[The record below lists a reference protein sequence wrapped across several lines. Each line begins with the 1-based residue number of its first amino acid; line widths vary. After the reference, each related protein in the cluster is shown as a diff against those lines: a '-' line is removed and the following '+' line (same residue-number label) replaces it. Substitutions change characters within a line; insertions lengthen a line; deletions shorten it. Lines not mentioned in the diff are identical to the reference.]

1 MNKAQALNSFWN
13 SFGLFAY
20 DENTVPKNAQMPYIT
35 YNVATGAID
44 DFVALNASLWYHE
57 TSWKN
62 IQEKADEIAEYIGQ
76 SRTIKIDKGYL
87 YITQGTPFSQRM
99 SDENPDVR
107 RIYLNLAVEYLTEY

>member
-44 DFVALNASLWYHE
+44 DYVALSGSLWYHE

-62 IQEKADEIAEYIGQ
+62 IQLKTDEIAAYVGQ
-76 SRTIKIDKGYL
+76 SRIMKIDNGYM
-87 YITQGTPFSQRM
+87 YITQGTPFSQRV

-107 RIYLNLAVEYLTEY
+107 RIYINLAVEFFTEY

>member
-1 MNKAQALNSFWN
+1 
-13 SFGLFAY
+13 
-20 DENTVPKNAQMPYIT
+20 MPYIT

-44 DFVALNASLWYHE
+44 DIVALNASLWYHE

-76 SRTIKIDKGYL
+76 SKTIKIDKGYL
-87 YITQGTPFSQRM
+87 YITQGTPFAQRM

-107 RIYLNLAVEYLTEY
+107 RIYINLAVEYLTAY